1 MFKDVIEHLKQ
12 VHESKNWFVATE
24 NKYKFRIRSENIKEG
39 KRLKPHSI
47 KISSEVDFFLVGKII
62 NKIAHL
68 WLYIMAS
75 PLQAKNYAYTL
86 SITGEN
92 GNKFIK
98 FHDYAKPLDEG
109 CDEVLEKQ
117 SVFMIGTKIIKE
129 LRNEENIFEIEVTI
143 HDLKKEAQDDGEES
157 GVEDE
162 SE

>member
-12 VHESKNWFVATE
+12 VHENKNWFVATE

-62 NKIAHL
+62 NKIAHF

-92 GNKFIK
+92 GNKCITY
-98 FHDYAKPLDEG
+98 HDYAKPLDKG
-109 CDEVLEKQ
+109 RDEIIEKQ
-117 SVFMIGTKIIKE
+117 SVLMVGTKTIQE
-129 LRNEENIFEIEVTI
+129 LRNEKSMFEIEARTSS
-143 HDLKKEAQDDGEES
+143 DMD
-157 GVEDE
+157 
-162 SE
+162 